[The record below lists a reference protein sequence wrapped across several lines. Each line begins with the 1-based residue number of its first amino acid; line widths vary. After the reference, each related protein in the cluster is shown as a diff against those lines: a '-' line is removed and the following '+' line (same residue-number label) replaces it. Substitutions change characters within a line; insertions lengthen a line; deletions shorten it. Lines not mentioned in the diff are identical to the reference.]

1 MDNFEIIQPE
11 RTKFS
16 RLVLG
21 NARIL
26 MMVFILFTVIVVM
39 TTDIKLASIT
49 SFSDLGLEFFVLFFC
64 SYGMYLCCA
73 DGGIKSGYSTE
84 AYKNAVK
91 RFLELKKRIEETM
104 LPRMRDFCNHYIDE
118 ELKKERMQYL
128 SVVCITYDEYIE
140 KYVKLGRE
148 EIDALSDLTSSQ
160 KKAVKKANDVSRIKL
175 TPEKIMTQGKAVHT
189 RSALTISPEAMM
201 NIVKGIKVFK
211 MCFTL
216 FFTALIVLDVILEPS
231 WTVFAGVCLKLA
243 TVVINGFDGHKDG
256 FNNIAVHT
264 VNFMNNQSALM
275 QQALLYNEA
284 NPITQ
289 TTT

>member
-1 MDNFEIIQPE
+1 
-11 RTKFS
+11 
-16 RLVLG
+16 
-21 NARIL
+21 
-26 MMVFILFTVIVVM
+26 
-39 TTDIKLASIT
+39 
-49 SFSDLGLEFFVLFFC
+49 
-64 SYGMYLCCA
+64 
-73 DGGIKSGYSTE
+73 
-84 AYKNAVK
+84 
-91 RFLELKKRIEETM
+91 
-104 LPRMRDFCNHYIDE
+104 
-118 ELKKERMQYL
+118 
-128 SVVCITYDEYIE
+128 
-140 KYVKLGRE
+140 
-148 EIDALSDLTSSQ
+148 
-160 KKAVKKANDVSRIKL
+160 
-175 TPEKIMTQGKAVHT
+175 MTQGKAVHT

-284 NPITQ
+284 NPTTEKLVNCNTPTE
-289 TTT
+289 TTTQISLSA